1 MAAAGKCERREIAL
15 KNIGVMGTVNS
26 DTLSMC
32 VHRLAD
38 TVARRQQVKT
48 SENGK

>member
-1 MAAAGKCERREIAL
+1 MTDGGGRKVRATRNSVK
-15 KNIGVMGTVNS
+15 KHVGVMGTVKL

-38 TVARRQQVKT
+38 TVAR
-48 SENGK
+48 